1 VAWQGM
7 NRNGASLDYSR
18 FLRGALQP
26 LWMNIARRSK
36 MPSCRTFLET
46 SQWWNTDNL
55 RRYQVKAL
63 NQLLT
68 HAYRNV
74 SYWTDRFDA
83 LGVKPGDMR
92 GLEDLCRLPITEKS
106 DIRANKDR
114 MIASNWRGK
123 TWTKSTGG
131 STGVPLELDYT
142 PESYD
147 WRVACSKRGYS
158 WAMGCEDG
166 KKQAYI
172 WGVAIGKVSRW
183 KKLKEDLH
191 HAVLRQKYFNCFGFD
206 AERMGQCLDSLNKF
220 QAEYI
225 IGYTNPLYEF
235 ARFVNRT
242 GRAAFAPKAV
252 LCAAEKLHPF
262 QREVLES
269 VFNCPAFNTY
279 GSREFMLIAAEC
291 EKHEGLHVSMENLI
305 VEVIKED
312 GSPAMPGETGDLIIT
327 DLHNY
332 GMPFIRYR
340 IGDMAVA
347 TDHVCSCGRGLTLLA
362 DVVGRSLDVIRTRDG
377 RNVPGEFFPHLM
389 KEFKGIDRF
398 QVIQDEIDH
407 LEVKIVKNAAFS
419 DGEYNFIRNE
429 IVKVVGG
436 GMRIDYSFVASIPL
450 TRTGKFRVTISEI

>member
-1 VAWQGM
+1 M
-7 NRNGASLDYSR
+7 D
-18 FLRGALQP
+18 
-26 LWMNIARRSK
+26 
-36 MPSCRTFLET
+36 
-46 SQWWNTDNL
+46 
-55 RRYQVKAL
+55 
-63 NQLLT
+63 
-68 HAYRNV
+68 
-74 SYWTDRFDA
+74 
-83 LGVKPGDMR
+83 
-92 GLEDLCRLPITEKS
+92 
-106 DIRANKDR
+106 
-114 MIASNWRGK
+114 
-123 TWTKSTGG
+123 
-131 STGVPLELDYT
+131 
-142 PESYD
+142 
-147 WRVACSKRGYS
+147 
-158 WAMGCEDG
+158 
-166 KKQAYI
+166 
-172 WGVAIGKVSRW
+172 
-183 KKLKEDLH
+183 
-191 HAVLRQKYFNCFGFD
+191 
-206 AERMGQCLDSLNKF
+206 
-220 QAEYI
+220 
-225 IGYTNPLYEF
+225 
-235 ARFVNRT
+235 
-242 GRAAFAPKAV
+242 
-252 LCAAEKLHPF
+252 
-262 QREVLES
+262 
-269 VFNCPAFNTY
+269 
-279 GSREFMLIAAEC
+279 
-291 EKHEGLHVSMENLI
+291 NLI